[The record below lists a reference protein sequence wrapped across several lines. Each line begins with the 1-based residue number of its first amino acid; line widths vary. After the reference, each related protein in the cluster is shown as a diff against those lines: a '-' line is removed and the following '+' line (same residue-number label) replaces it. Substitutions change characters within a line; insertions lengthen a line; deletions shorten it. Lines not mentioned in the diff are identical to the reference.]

1 MKPAYRSVLLAG
13 LGTLVLGFVPSCNDD
28 PDVPDHSSL
37 RRSGAAA
44 FVCVGPDGR
53 GASIERCPQGP
64 RTNTGG
70 LTVAAAGYELFGLVT
85 QTISAEVAVVRV
97 TGIDENGFDAG
108 RVLDADRSNPGVT
121 PLRVGQK
128 PESIVSTPGGE
139 ATFVSVS
146 EVGKEGIFGLPTSCI
161 FEPGLR
167 ADGTPETARDLTTW
181 PACSLPSAPG
191 AMVLLVD
198 PADADGRMRRSCG
211 GPYVEPSSLPPP
223 ASSTRDECAV
233 DLFGEAGPRGMR
245 KLVVALPNE
254 GRLVVLD
261 AQALLDRE
269 PGSYASCLADDVLV
283 GDAPIHE
290 GALTLQVNLPPEVTQ
305 PLPSDLVVPG
315 CTEPTA
321 RYGPFPTGVTPRPAG
336 MATRDGML
344 LVADR
349 ATPAVHVVDV
359 HDPCA
364 LTELAPLVATSYE
377 QPERVVTT
385 SRVAISPRTPDGH
398 RYAYAVDELGE
409 EQASV
414 MVFDLT
420 PGVVSRTPLVR
431 PGSVDAF
438 LEPPDRIEFGS
449 PVKDVAF
456 ALFDQPEI
464 DVATGVGTVGTLCD
478 PDPRASSASLG
489 ASYRSS
495 NDFITGAA
503 PRKLRGLFGYALLG
517 SGSLALIDIEDFDA
531 RCRRPHVANPDSVSD
546 WRGCVG
552 DPPGIT
558 HYTLDQE
565 PGGTPTVSDEVSCN
579 TVEPHRARSGNILTI
594 AENLAGADVPRLSSF
609 GVLSQFGR
617 SLPTSRLTPEG
628 RRRPTLLGVDFEG
641 TPSNRTAPAEVYVG
655 TTKRS
660 RTNPDALLEIDPNEA
675 ERPSLVLPMSEPR
688 AYPTTEVVSIAY
700 EGDYSGERRTGQVLS
715 SDDLA
720 DLGALGTSRGDVIIP
735 FEDAEALF
743 CDAGVQDEALTRQL
757 AEEQFGLGGGALD
770 RFVAEHVDYVQI
782 TSELLR
788 ESDPYWRDEEGGA
801 LCGDGL
807 GYQACHAVFGD
818 GDVDELDVHRDFRIV
833 TAYQDRLEV
842 AAMSETGEAAD
853 NLIELL
859 SCCFP
864 RVVSYRLRAGKQWVV
879 RGDATGYR
887 HPVEGR
893 LETDPNTGE
902 ARYRCVKTC
911 DPRLSSFSGR
921 AFEVSNVRCDETN
934 PDDEDACGVG
944 PRTERDVVCSY
955 DGSSGPIEPGGQASE
970 CIYSAINRRF
980 VVYRG
985 LEPSERGMV
994 FGFQVE
1000 GGFQGQGLSLTRV
1013 LGTTNIL
1020 PVSLTTLP
1028 SFAGMAIVDSQDRG
1042 LILVDLRTATVAD
1055 AFY

>member
-1 MKPAYRSVLLAG
+1 MKFSHRSALLVG
-13 LGTLVLGFVPSCNDD
+13 LATLVLGFMPSCNED

-64 RTNTGG
+64 RTDTGG
-70 LTVAAAGYELFGLVT
+70 MTVAATGYELYGLVT

-97 TGIDENGFDAG
+97 TGLDEDGYDAG
-108 RVLDADRSNPGVT
+108 QVLDADPSNPGVT

-128 PESIVSTPGGE
+128 PEGIVSTPGGE

-161 FEPGLR
+161 FEPGRR
-167 ADGTPETARDLTTW
+167 ADGRRETARDLTTW

-191 AMVLLVD
+191 AMVMLID
-198 PADADGRMRRSCG
+198 PADAEGRVRRSCG
-211 GPYVEPSSLPPP
+211 ESYVEQSSLPEPV
-223 ASSTRDECAV
+223 SSTRDECAV
-233 DLFGEAGPRGMR
+233 NLLDEAGPRGMR

-269 PGSYASCLADDVLV
+269 PGSYSSCLSDDVLV
-283 GDAPIHE
+283 GEAPIFE
-290 GALTLQVNLPPEVTQ
+290 GEVALAVDLPAEVTQ
-305 PLPSDLVVPG
+305 ALPDDLVVAG

-321 RYGPFPTGVTPRPAG
+321 RYGPFPTDVAPRPAG
-336 MATRDGML
+336 MASQDGML

-349 ATPAVHVVDV
+349 ATPAVHVVDA
-359 HDPCA
+359 HDPCS
-364 LTELAPLVATSYE
+364 LTELAPLVATSFE

-385 SRVAISPRTPDGH
+385 SRVALSPRTADG
-398 RYAYAVDELGE
+398 RRFAYAVDELGD
-409 EQASV
+409 EQASI

-456 ALFDQPEI
+456 ALFDQPEP

-478 PDPRASSASLG
+478 PDPRASSTSIG

-495 NDFITGAA
+495 NDFVTGAA

-531 RCRRPHVANPDSVSD
+531 PCRRPHVANPDAVPD
-546 WRGCVG
+546 WRGCAG
-552 DPPGIT
+552 DPAGIDY
-558 HYTLDQE
+558 YTLDQE
-565 PGGTPTVSDEVSCN
+565 AGGTPTVSDEVSCN

-594 AENLAGADVPRLSSF
+594 AENLAGADLPRLSSF

-641 TPSNRTAPAEVYVG
+641 TPSRPVAPAEVYVG
-655 TTKRS
+655 TTR
-660 RTNPDALLEIDPNEA
+660 RTRTDQDAPLEIDPNQA
-675 ERPSLVLPMSEPR
+675 ERPSIVLPMSEPR
-688 AYPTTEVVSIAY
+688 AYPTSEVVSIAY
-700 EGDYSGERRTGQVLS
+700 EGDYSGHRATGQVLS
-715 SDDLA
+715 SEDVA
-720 DLGALGTSRGDVIIP
+720 DLGSLGTSRGDVMIP
-735 FEDAEALF
+735 FTDAEALF

-757 AEEQFGLGGGALD
+757 AAEQFGLSGGALD
-770 RFVAEHVDYVQI
+770 RFVAEHADYVQI
-782 TSELLR
+782 TEELLR
-788 ESDPYWRDEEGGA
+788 ESDPYWQDEAGGA
-801 LCGDGL
+801 ACGDDR
-807 GYQACHAVFGD
+807 GYQACHAAFGD
-818 GDVDELDVHRDFRIV
+818 GDIDELDPHRDFRIV

-842 AAMSETGEAAD
+842 ASMSETGEAAD
-853 NLIELL
+853 GLIRLL

-864 RVVSYRLRAGKQWVV
+864 RVVSYRLRAGRQWVV
-879 RGDATGYR
+879 RGDVTGYR

-893 LETDPNTGE
+893 AETDPETGE
-902 ARYRCVKTC
+902 LRYRCVKTC
-911 DPRLSSFSGR
+911 DPRLSGITGR

-944 PRTERDVVCSY
+944 PRTERDVVCAY
-955 DGSSGPIEPGGQASE
+955 DGSSGPVEPGGQASE
-970 CIYSAINRRF
+970 CIYGAINRRF

-985 LEPSERGMV
+985 LEPSQRGMV

-1000 GGFQGQGLSLTRV
+1000 GGFEGQGLSLTTA
-1013 LGTTNIL
+1013 LDTTNIL

-1028 SFAGMAIVDSQDRG
+1028 AFAGMAIVDSQDRG